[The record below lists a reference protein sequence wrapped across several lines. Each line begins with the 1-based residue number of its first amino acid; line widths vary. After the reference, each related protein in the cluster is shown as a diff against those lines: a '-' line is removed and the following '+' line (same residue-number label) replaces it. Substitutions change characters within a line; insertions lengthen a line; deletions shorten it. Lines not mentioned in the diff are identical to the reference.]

1 MRRAFSLIELLV
13 AMAVIGVLVALL
25 LPALSSAQRSSKK
38 RAESS
43 AIRALHTAFEQYATR
58 SQEACLPGHL
68 DSAVVNRWDLE
79 NFWPG
84 GAPMLPNDLGY
95 WATRLL
101 PSLGNQL
108 QPLLHGYGVE
118 DPLPLRCGQADG
130 NDPLDPWDA
139 SGPWPEATLRRTT
152 VSRHPAFAYNGR
164 HIGGRWIETEDGIGP
179 AIRSNNPVLVRRT
192 VSTITRPSHLV
203 LFCSAT
209 PSRIQS
215 SDLVRDRDTPRPGVD
230 LIGPPNAV
238 LQTYTY
244 PAWQSI
250 EDVPYKVETLALS
263 PGRQF
268 AEIPWGRHTGEVVV
282 LAADGHVETE
292 SVPDLDDMTRWV
304 DGLTDPEWAPTSD

>member
-1 MRRAFSLIELLV
+1 MRRGFSLVEILV
-13 AMAVIGVLVALL
+13 TVAVIGVLIALL

-38 RAESS
+38 RAESN

-58 SQEACLPGHL
+58 SQDACLPGHL
-68 DSAVVNRWDLE
+68 DSAVVNRWELE

-84 GAPMLPNDLGY
+84 GAPMLPDDLGY
-95 WATRLL
+95 WTSRIL

-118 DPLPLRCGQADG
+118 DPLPLRCGQANG
-130 NDPLDPWDA
+130 SDPLDPWDT

-152 VSRHPAFAYNGR
+152 VSRYPAFAYNGR
-164 HIGGRWIETEDGIGP
+164 HIGGRWVESGNDIGP
-179 AIRSNNPVLVRRT
+179 AIRSNKPVLVRRT
-192 VSTITRPSHLV
+192 VSTITRPSHLI

-209 PSRIQS
+209 PSRIRTT
-215 SDLVRDRDTPRPGVD
+215 DLLRERDTPRPGVD

-238 LQTYTY
+238 IRSYTY
-244 PAWQSI
+244 QTWQSVEDERYKI
-250 EDVPYKVETLALS
+250 EVVGLS
-263 PGRQF
+263 PERQF

-292 SVPDLDDMTRWV
+292 SIPDLDDMTRWV
-304 DGLTDPEWAPTSD
+304 DGLKDPEWSPTSD

>member
-101 PSLGNQL
+101 HSK
-108 QPLLHGYGVE
+108 
-118 DPLPLRCGQADG
+118 
-130 NDPLDPWDA
+130 
-139 SGPWPEATLRRTT
+139 S
-152 VSRHPAFAYNGR
+152 
-164 HIGGRWIETEDGIGP
+164 I
-179 AIRSNNPVLVRRT
+179 
-192 VSTITRPSHLV
+192 
-203 LFCSAT
+203 
-209 PSRIQS
+209 
-215 SDLVRDRDTPRPGVD
+215 
-230 LIGPPNAV
+230 LI
-238 LQTYTY
+238 
-244 PAWQSI
+244 S
-250 EDVPYKVETLALS
+250 
-263 PGRQF
+263 
-268 AEIPWGRHTGEVVV
+268 
-282 LAADGHVETE
+282 
-292 SVPDLDDMTRWV
+292 
-304 DGLTDPEWAPTSD
+304 